1 MATIEQRIYNG
12 NRAKEILE
20 NEVFQSVF
28 DDIEREIFEAWKSAP
43 QRDEDGQRRLHQYQT
58 MLTKVKMHLTSTF
71 ETGKLAELDL
81 RHKQSLFDKAKE
93 WISPDS

>member
-28 DDIEREIFEAWKSAP
+28 DDIEREIFEAWKTSP
-43 QRDEDGQRRLHQYQT
+43 QRDEAGRKQLHQYQT
-58 MLTKVKMHLTSTF
+58 MLQKVKTHLTSTF

-81 RHKQSLFDKAKE
+81 RHKQSLFDRAKE

>member
-28 DDIEREIFEAWKSAP
+28 EDIEQELFEAWKTSP
-43 QRDEDGQRRLHQYQT
+43 QRDAVAREKLHQYQT
-58 MLTKVKMHLTSTF
+58 MLARVKMHLTSTF

-81 RHKQSLFDKAKE
+81 RHKQSLYDRAKE
-93 WISPDS
+93 WISESS